1 MSPTSSRWRVFW
13 AVHDAIDG
21 NGHSPTVRELA
32 KLTGLTIGTVHHH
45 LRGLRR
51 DRWIDW
57 PAGKARSITVLRI
70 PDREPIGSPIGL
82 PGPPRV
88 PGNGGSRHRRVHVDL
103 SEFTIAAGPPT
114 GVLPIDDA
122 LVQTGLKLQDGDYF
136 THRVEGDSMRD
147 AAFLDGDSL
156 LVRRQANARDS
167 DIVVATIP
175 DEITGEPRATV
186 KRLSLRDGRARLLP
200 ENPAYEPIENEQL
213 TIIGKV
219 MGLWRDLV

>member
-1 MSPTSSRWRVFW
+1 MTPASSRWRIFW
-13 AVHDAIDG
+13 TLHDVIAA

-32 KLTGLTIGTVHHH
+32 GLVGLTTGTVHYH
-45 LRGLRR
+45 LSALRSE
-51 DRWIDW
+51 RWIDW
-57 PAGKARSITVLRI
+57 PTGKARSITVLRV
-70 PDREPIGSPIGL
+70 PEREPTRPPNGL
-82 PGPPRV
+82 ADLPEVSGD
-88 PGNGGSRHRRVHVDL
+88 GGSRYGRVHVDL
-103 SEFTIAAGPPT
+103 SEFAIAAGPPI
-114 GVLPIDDA
+114 GVQPIDDA
-122 LVQTGLKLQDGDYF
+122 VTQTGLKLQDGDYF

-147 AAFLDGDSL
+147 AAVLDGDSL

-175 DEITGEPRATV
+175 DEITGERRATV

-219 MGLWRDLV
+219 MGLWRDLI